1 MAGDNERAER
11 SGQGGAQIEADED
24 DEATR
29 AGEAVA
35 AAVVEAVSP
44 QRLISGEGAEV
55 ANNEISVGGRGVGD
69 TNTIRQAA
77 AAAADVAAAAVAAA
91 SVTVV
96 AEREAAADALDV
108 AQVMAAAAA
117 AAVGAAVRE
126 RVRAVAADEHA
137 LHASAH
143 NSGRVN
149 ANSETGGVGDIR
161 EGGTGFEGS
170 GEGAPNEGEQG
181 Y

>member
-1 MAGDNERAER
+1 
-11 SGQGGAQIEADED
+11 
-24 DEATR
+24 
-29 AGEAVA
+29 
-35 AAVVEAVSP
+35 
-44 QRLISGEGAEV
+44 
-55 ANNEISVGGRGVGD
+55 
-69 TNTIRQAA
+69 
-77 AAAADVAAAAVAAA
+77 
-91 SVTVV
+91 
-96 AEREAAADALDV
+96 
-108 AQVMAAAAA
+108 MAAAAE

-170 GEGAPNEGEQG
+170 GEVAPNEGEQG